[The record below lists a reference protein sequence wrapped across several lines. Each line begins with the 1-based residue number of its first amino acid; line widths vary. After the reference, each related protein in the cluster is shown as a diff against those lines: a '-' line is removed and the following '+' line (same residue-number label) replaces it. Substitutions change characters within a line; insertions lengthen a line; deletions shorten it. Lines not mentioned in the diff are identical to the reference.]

1 MSTGADPS
9 PEYAAYLRVR
19 EAVCALK
26 ATEGHTSGIVEPSD
40 YWQEELANFEYMLE
54 ASPLLISKLRH
65 HCYHVTGL
73 KAYEYQKVSE
83 SRLSTFHA
91 RVRELTRMADT
102 SLLVPESPILGGF
115 GYEIEGQLYNVD
127 TLKYFEVLAGLD
139 RARVLDRRF
148 RTTNFRRL
156 VWEVGGGWGGLAYQ
170 FKTLFPD
177 VTYVITD
184 FPELFLFSAVYLLTA
199 FPGAKVRIAGET
211 SVEECLQDWQEAD
224 FVFLPQS
231 RPELIQEVRPDLLLN
246 TASFQEMK
254 TVQVDAYLEMATK
267 VRCPFVYSYNRDCS
281 LYNTQLTSVRE
292 RLSEYYETVELPLL
306 GADYT
311 AAVKGSP
318 VGPCDRRYLKILDNA
333 RGYRHVFGYLPSR
346 SEGAGMRDQFENSL
360 VPKEMARSRPLR
372 PRVALG
378 MTVYN
383 GERFLKQALT
393 SVLAQTFEDFVVAI
407 VDDGSTDGS
416 ADVIKQIAATDSR
429 IVFHRNKRRTGMVAA
444 WRRAFKLAQAES
456 QKAEYFA
463 WLSDHD
469 IWHSKWLEVM
479 VGELDQNQKLALVY
493 PLTQFIDDRGEL
505 VYKHVPLSSNHGI
518 SNVEARF
525 RYTTRNLRGSGNM
538 VYGLFR
544 RQALHRASVF
554 RPTLLPDRLLMIE
567 LSLHGQIKQV
577 FSSYWYRRQLNE
589 ATLVR
594 QKRSL
599 FAERK
604 LPCAAKWPWP
614 LVFVEL
620 LFAEY
625 VLNRDK
631 ARDLSRR
638 GVGTWK
644 FLRLLGV
651 LYRDQLAVIRDKR
664 RIQGRKLLRA
674 QRRKNEESD
683 AQLPE

>member
-604 LPCAAKWPWP
+604 LPRAAKWPWP

-631 ARDLSRR
+631 ARNLSRR

>member
-1 MSTGADPS
+1 MSASVDPS
-9 PEYAAYLRVR
+9 LEYAAYSRVR
-19 EAVCALK
+19 EAILSLK
-26 ATEGHTSGIVEPSD
+26 ATDRPASEIVEPSD

-73 KAYEYQKVSE
+73 KAYEYQKISQ

-91 RVRELTRMADT
+91 RARELTREADS

-115 GYEIEGQLYNVD
+115 GYEIEGKLYNVD

-139 RARVLDRRF
+139 RARVLDRKF
-148 RTTNFRRL
+148 RGANCRRL

-199 FPGAKVRIAGET
+199 FPGAKVHIAGET
-211 SVEECLQDWQEAD
+211 APEECLQNWREAD

-231 RPELIQEVRPDLLLN
+231 RPELIRKVRPDLLLN
-246 TASFQEMK
+246 TVSFQEM
-254 TVQVDAYLEMATK
+254 TTAQVDTYLKTATS
-267 VRCPFVYSYNRDCS
+267 VQCPFVYSYNRDCS
-281 LYNTQLTSVRE
+281 LYNEQLTNVRE
-292 RLSEYYETVELPLL
+292 RLGEYYQTVELPRL

-318 VGPCDRRYLKILDNA
+318 VGPRDRRYLKILENSG
-333 RGYRHVFGYLPSR
+333 GYRHVFGYLASNA
-346 SEGAGMRDQFENSL
+346 EGSGIRRELENPPVSK
-360 VPKEMARSRPLR
+360 VVARNRPRR

-383 GERFLKQALT
+383 GESFIKQAIT
-393 SVLAQTFEDFVVAI
+393 SVLTQTYEDFILVI

-416 ADVIKQIAATDSR
+416 ANVVRHVAEMDSR
-429 IVFHRNKRRTGMVAA
+429 VVFHQNKRRTGMVAA
-444 WRRAFKLAQAES
+444 CLLAFKLAQEES
-456 QKAEYFA
+456 HKAEYFA
-463 WLSDHD
+463 WVSDHD
-469 IWHSKWLEVM
+469 IWHSKWLETM
-479 VGELDQNQKLALVY
+479 VQELDQDQKLSLVY
-493 PLTQFIDDRGEL
+493 PLTQFVDNQGEL

-544 RQALHRASVF
+544 RQALQRASVF

-577 FSSYWYRRQLNE
+577 FSSYWYRRQLAE
-589 ATLVR
+589 STLVR
-594 QKRSL
+594 QKESL
-599 FAERK
+599 FTKSE
-604 LPCAAKWPWP
+604 LPRAAQLPWP
-614 LVFVEL
+614 LAFVYL
-620 LFAEY
+620 LFTEY
-625 VLNRDK
+625 VINRDK
-631 ARDLSRR
+631 ARDLSKR

-651 LYRDQLAVIRDKR
+651 LYRDQIAVIRDKK
-664 RIQGRKLLRA
+664 RIQGRKLIRA
-674 QRRKNEESD
+674 QRRADQEIA

>member
-1 MSTGADPS
+1 MSASVDPS
-9 PEYAAYLRVR
+9 LEYAAYSRVR
-19 EAVCALK
+19 EAVLSLK
-26 ATEGHTSGIVEPSD
+26 ATDRPASEIVEPSD

-73 KAYEYQKVSE
+73 KAYEYQKISQ

-91 RVRELTRMADT
+91 RARELTREADS

-115 GYEIEGQLYNVD
+115 GYEIEGKLYNVD

-139 RARVLDRRF
+139 RARVLDRKF
-148 RTTNFRRL
+148 RGANCRRL

-199 FPGAKVRIAGET
+199 FPGAKVHIAGET
-211 SVEECLQDWQEAD
+211 APEECLQNWREAD

-231 RPELIQEVRPDLLLN
+231 RPELIRKVRPDLLLN
-246 TASFQEMK
+246 TVSFQEM
-254 TVQVDAYLEMATK
+254 TTAQVDTYLKTATS
-267 VRCPFVYSYNRDCS
+267 VQCPFVYSYNRDCS
-281 LYNTQLTSVRE
+281 LYNEQLTNVRE
-292 RLSEYYETVELPLL
+292 RLGEYYQTVELPRL

-318 VGPCDRRYLKILDNA
+318 VGPRDRRYLKILENSG
-333 RGYRHVFGYLPSR
+333 GYRHVVGYLASNA
-346 SEGAGMRDQFENSL
+346 EGPGIRCELENL
-360 VPKEMARSRPLR
+360 PVPKVAAGNRPQR

-383 GERFLKQALT
+383 GESFIKQAIT
-393 SVLAQTFEDFVVAI
+393 SVLTQTYEDFILVI

-416 ADVIKQIAATDSR
+416 ADVVKDVAETDSR
-429 IVFHRNKRRTGMVAA
+429 VVFHQNKRRTGMVAA
-444 WRRAFKLAQAES
+444 WRRAFKLAQVES
-456 QKAEYFA
+456 HKAEYFA
-463 WLSDHD
+463 WVSDHD
-469 IWHSKWLEVM
+469 IWHSKWLETM
-479 VGELDQNQKLALVY
+479 VQELDQDQKLSLVY
-493 PLTQFIDDRGEL
+493 PLTQFVDNQGEL

-544 RQALHRASVF
+544 RQALQRANVF

-577 FSSYWYRRQLNE
+577 FSSYWYRRQLAE
-589 ATLVR
+589 STLVR
-594 QKRSL
+594 QKENL
-599 FAERK
+599 FTKSE
-604 LPCAAKWPWP
+604 LPRAAQLPWP
-614 LVFVEL
+614 LAFVYL
-620 LFAEY
+620 LFTEY
-625 VLNRDK
+625 VINRDK
-631 ARDLSRR
+631 ARDLSKR

-651 LYRDQLAVIRDKR
+651 LYRDQIAVIRDKK
-664 RIQGRKLLRA
+664 RIQGRKLIRA
-674 QRRKNEESD
+674 QRRADQEIA

>member
-604 LPCAAKWPWP
+604 LPRAAKWPWP

-631 ARDLSRR
+631 ARDLSKR

>member
-1 MSTGADPS
+1 
-9 PEYAAYLRVR
+9 
-19 EAVCALK
+19 
-26 ATEGHTSGIVEPSD
+26 
-40 YWQEELANFEYMLE
+40 
-54 ASPLLISKLRH
+54 
-65 HCYHVTGL
+65 
-73 KAYEYQKVSE
+73 
-83 SRLSTFHA
+83 
-91 RVRELTRMADT
+91 
-102 SLLVPESPILGGF
+102 
-115 GYEIEGQLYNVD
+115 
-127 TLKYFEVLAGLD
+127 
-139 RARVLDRRF
+139 
-148 RTTNFRRL
+148 
-156 VWEVGGGWGGLAYQ
+156 
-170 FKTLFPD
+170 
-177 VTYVITD
+177 
-184 FPELFLFSAVYLLTA
+184 
-199 FPGAKVRIAGET
+199 
-211 SVEECLQDWQEAD
+211 
-224 FVFLPQS
+224 
-231 RPELIQEVRPDLLLN
+231 
-246 TASFQEMK
+246 
-254 TVQVDAYLEMATK
+254 
-267 VRCPFVYSYNRDCS
+267 
-281 LYNTQLTSVRE
+281 
-292 RLSEYYETVELPLL
+292 
-306 GADYT
+306 
-311 AAVKGSP
+311 
-318 VGPCDRRYLKILDNA
+318 
-333 RGYRHVFGYLPSR
+333 
-346 SEGAGMRDQFENSL
+346 
-360 VPKEMARSRPLR
+360 
-372 PRVALG
+372 

-604 LPCAAKWPWP
+604 LPRAAKWPWP

-631 ARDLSRR
+631 ARNLSRR